1 MPPKGKPTSKV
12 ALARAASQAA
22 KAAREAAAAS
32 TAPSQEAPA
41 AASTSSGETTSAEAG
56 PVASTSSASPDVA
69 SPSAA
74 QDLFPPAKSLP
85 TEPMDLDET
94 QETGEGDTEMLDVEG
109 AQGGKGILPVEPE
122 AVPSKSSKPVV
133 DASTTANGRK
143 REKGKERERP
153 LPPRGAA
160 GEMQSMQDVGRDPR
174 HLAEGLEALGQE
186 NYKGKALT
194 DPIKSV
200 TDKWDLLPAFL
211 AVKGLVKQHI
221 DSFNYFVDVELQ
233 AILRANARIT
243 SDVDPNFY
251 LEYTDIRVGAPERP
265 DENAI
270 NPSIAPHECRL
281 RDLSYSA
288 PVYVSIKY
296 TRGKQEVVSKGIRIG
311 RLPIMLRSNK
321 CVLTGKNKAQL
332 AAMNEC
338 PLDPGGYFVVK
349 GTEKVI
355 LVQEQLS
362 KNRIIVETEPK
373 KGLVQASV
381 TSSTHERKSKTYVM
395 TKHGKIYLKHNSIH
409 EDIPIAIVLRALGI
423 VSAREIVQ
431 LVCGNDDDYRAAFAI
446 NIEELDDLKN
456 KSGQPI
462 HVQTQQQALDYIG
475 HRVKVI
481 RKTPG
486 TAGSSGF
493 GAGWAPRRP
502 ASEEALEVLA
512 TVVLAHVPVEDLNL
526 RPKAIYIANMARRVL
541 LAMQDPKNVDDR
553 DYVGNKRLEL
563 AGQLLSLLFEDL
575 FKKFNHDL
583 KLNIDKILRKANR
596 ATEFDALKQ
605 FQLHGDGITQ
615 GFVRAIS
622 TGNWSLKR
630 FKMERAGITH
640 VLSRLSFIS
649 ALGMM
654 TRISSQFEKTRKV
667 SGPRALQPSQWGML
681 CPSDT
686 PEGEACGLVK
696 NLALMTHITTDV
708 EEEPIWNM
716 CFLIGVEDINVLD
729 GTEIYAEGHLVV
741 YLNGNVLG
749 LTRCGP
755 RFIRTFRQLRRAGR
769 INEFVSIYVNLQQQA
784 IHIASDGGR
793 ICRPL
798 IIVENA
804 QSKVKELHMK
814 MLREKVMTFDDFLRK
829 GLIEYLDV
837 NEENDAY
844 IALYENELKP
854 ETTHLEIEPF
864 TLLGAVAGLIPYPH
878 HNQSPR
884 NTYQCAMGKQAIGAI
899 AHNQLNRID
908 TLLYLMVY
916 PQTPMCRT
924 RTIELIGY
932 DQLPAGQNA
941 MVAVMSYS
949 GYDIEDA
956 LILNRA
962 SVDRGFGRCQV
973 FRKATTLL
981 KRYPNGLYD
990 RLADPPKGENG
1001 EVMPKYGI
1009 LDLDGL
1015 AHVGEQVNPGQVYIN
1030 KQTPSNAHDNQL
1042 PDGAGGGGGA
1052 NAPAASW
1059 KNAGMSYRGAIPGYI
1074 DKVLL
1079 TDTDSDSTL
1088 VKVLL
1093 RQTRRPELG
1102 DKFSSRHG
1110 QKGVCGLI
1118 VPQEDMPFNDQ
1129 GICPDIIMN
1138 PHGFPSRMTV
1148 GKMLELLSGKA
1159 GVLKGKFEYGT
1170 AFGGSKAEDMSQVL
1184 IDNGYS
1190 YAGKDYLTSGITGQP
1205 LECYVYMGPIY
1216 YQKLKHM
1223 VLDKMHARARG
1234 PRAVL
1239 TRQPTEGR
1247 SRDGGLRL
1255 GEMER
1260 DCLIAHGASQLL
1272 LERLMVSSDAFKVDI
1287 CGSCGFMGYNGWCM
1301 RCKTSKAVVKLMIPY
1316 AAKLLFQE
1324 LLAMGIAPRL
1334 VLEDAV

>member
-1 MPPKGKPTSKV
+1 MAPKMNPV
-12 ALARAASQAA
+12 ARA
-22 KAAREAAAAS
+22 KAAAQARKDAEAKAKAAQEGGSATATPTPPPPAPPIARAPTLDDLPPVSSTSAAAS
-32 TAPSQEAPA
+32 
-41 AASTSSGETTSAEAG
+41 
-56 PVASTSSASPDVA
+56 
-69 SPSAA
+69 
-74 QDLFPPAKSLP
+74 LPPAKSLP
-85 TEPMDLDET
+85 TQPMDLD
-94 QETGEGDTEMLDVEG
+94 QRSASGEGDTEMADAVEG
-109 AQGGKGILPVEPE
+109 PADAPIPAPIIPPSPPKPTTDKG
-122 AVPSKSSKPVV
+122 
-133 DASTTANGRK
+133 
-143 REKGKERERP
+143 
-153 LPPRGAA
+153 
-160 GEMQSMQDVGRDPR
+160 
-174 HLAEGLEALGQE
+174 
-186 NYKGKALT
+186 KGKAKMQDKDELKGLQNVGDLGQLGQGMEGMGEQVWKGKGLT
-194 DPIKSV
+194 DSIKTV
-200 TDKWDLLPAFL
+200 EDKWDLLPAFL

-221 DSFNYFVDVELQ
+221 DSFNFFVDVDLQ
-233 AILRANARIT
+233 NILRANSRIT
-243 SDVDPNFY
+243 SDVDPHFY
-251 LEYTDIRVGAPERP
+251 LEYLDIRVGSPERT

-270 NPSIAPHECRL
+270 NPSITPHECRL

-288 PVYVSIKY
+288 PVYVSVKY
-296 TRGKQEVVSKGIRIG
+296 TRGKQEIISKGIKIG

-321 CVLTGKNKAQL
+321 CVLTGKNKAEL
-332 AAMNEC
+332 AKMTEC

-362 KNRIIVETEPK
+362 KNRIIVETDEK

-381 TSSTHERKSKTYVM
+381 TSSTLERKSKTYIH
-395 TKHGKIYLKHNSIH
+395 TKHQKIYLKHNSIH
-409 EDIPIAIVLRALGI
+409 EDIPVAIVLRAMGI
-423 VSAREIVQ
+423 ISSREIVQ
-431 LVCGNDDDYRAAFAI
+431 IVCGNDEEFRTRFAV
-446 NIEELDDLKN
+446 NIEEIDQLKT
-456 KSGQPI
+456 KSGTPI
-462 HVQTQQQALDYIG
+462 PVQTQQQCLDYIG
-475 HRVKVI
+475 SRVKVI
-481 RKTPG
+481 RRTGPG
-486 TAGSSGF
+486 A
-493 GAGWAPRRP
+493 AWNARRP
-502 ASEEALEVLA
+502 ASEEAIEVLA
-512 TVVLAHVPVEDLNL
+512 TVVLAHVPVEDLNF
-526 RPKAIYIANMARRVL
+526 RPKAIYIAVMVRRVL
-541 LAMQDPKNVDDR
+541 MAMADPKSVDDR

-583 KLNIDKILRKANR
+583 KTNIDKILKKANR
-596 ATEFDALKQ
+596 ATEFDAIKQ

-681 CPSDT
+681 CTSDT

-708 EEEPIWNM
+708 EEEPIWNI
-716 CFLIGVEDINVLD
+716 CFLIGVEDICVLD
-729 GTEIYAEGHLVV
+729 GNEIYSPGHLVV

-755 RFIRTFRQLRRAGR
+755 RFVSQFRRLRRAGK
-769 INEFVSIYVNLQQQA
+769 INEFVSIYVNIQQQC

-798 IIVENA
+798 IIVEDGK
-804 QSKVKELHMK
+804 SRVKEVHMRL
-814 MLREKVMTFDDFLRK
+814 LREKKMTFDSFLQK

-844 IALYENELKP
+844 IALYESDMIP
-854 ETTHLEIEPF
+854 VTTHLEIEPF

-899 AHNQLNRID
+899 AYNQLERID

-924 RTIELIGY
+924 KTIELIGY
-932 DQLPAGQNA
+932 DRLPAGQNA

-956 LILNRA
+956 LILNRG
-962 SVDRGFGRCQV
+962 SLDRGFGRCQV
-973 FRKATTLL
+973 FRKYVTLI

-990 RLADPPKGENG
+990 RLADPPKEPNG
-1001 EVMPKYGI
+1001 EVIPRYGI
-1009 LDLDGL
+1009 LDHDGL
-1015 AHVGEQVNPGQVYIN
+1015 AHVGEQVNPGQIYIN
-1030 KQTPSNAHDNQL
+1030 KQTPANANDNGVQTTTSSSA
-1042 PDGAGGGGGA
+1042 GAGT
-1052 NAPAASW
+1052 W
-1059 KNAGMSYRGAIPGYI
+1059 KNTGMTYRGPIPGYI

-1079 TDTDSDSTL
+1079 TDTDQDNTL
-1088 VKVLL
+1088 VKVLI

-1184 IDNGYS
+1184 IDAGYS

-1205 LECYVYMGPIY
+1205 LESYVFMGPIY

-1223 VLDKMHARARG
+1223 VLDKMHARAKG

-1272 LERLMVSSDAFKVDI
+1272 LERLMISSDAFKVDV
-1287 CGSCGFMGYNGWCM
+1287 CQECGFMGYNGWCM
-1301 RCKTSKAVVKLMIPY
+1301 RCKSSKHVVKLMIPY
-1316 AAKLLFQE
+1316 ACKLLFQE
-1324 LLAMGIAPRL
+1324 LMAMNIAPRL